1 LGTDV
6 KAAVP
11 LLAAAAVCAALV
23 GSYAALGGGSYEPR
37 PVANPC
43 TVRDWRNPHDL
54 PTTLEQVALS
64 ALDGAACTLGVS
76 REELVLA
83 LRSEKAFHDFASNH
97 GFRSEDAER
106 AVHQGLERA
115 LNEAED
121 AGALSGFVG
130 SLARSAIET
139 LEPWRLIDAL
149 QQLRSLL
156 GG

>member
-1 LGTDV
+1 V
-6 KAAVP
+6 KAAFV
-11 LLAAAAVCAALV
+11 LVAAATVSAVLV
-23 GSYAALGGGSYEPR
+23 GAYAALGGGSYKPS

-43 TVRDWRNPHDL
+43 TLREWRNPGDL
-54 PTTLEQVALS
+54 PTVLEQVALS

-83 LRSEKAFHDFASNH
+83 LRDKKAFDSFAADH
-97 GFRSEDAER
+97 GFTSADAER
-106 AVHQGLERA
+106 AVHQGLDRA
-115 LNEAED
+115 LDEAES

-130 SLARSAIET
+130 SLARDAIET

-149 QQLRSLL
+149 QALRSLV